1 VAENARV
8 RGFTSR
14 EDFRERMREG
24 DSYGL
29 LLAAIVVTYT
39 LMSVLEDR
47 PWSRALLGAAFGV
60 VLLLALHTSHVRGV
74 PIRVAGAVVVAWLL
88 VNIAQTIFG
97 EVFAGA
103 GFAMTGLVI
112 VTPFVVLSRIL
123 RHPKINVETI
133 LGAICSY
140 LLIAIAFAV
149 VYAMFDHYGT
159 ENFFAQGAVEDP
171 VKYLYFSFIV
181 LTTVGF
187 GDLTPATDGGRILVS
202 IEALLGQIFL
212 VTLVASL
219 VANLGRSRS
228 TAPAPDPP
236 GQVDDP

>member
-1 VAENARV
+1 
-8 RGFTSR
+8 
-14 EDFRERMREG
+14 MREG

-29 LLAAIVVTYT
+29 LLGAIIVTYT
-39 LMSVLEDR
+39 LMAALEDR
-47 PWSRALLGAAFGV
+47 PWSRALLGAAFGI

-74 PIRVAGAVVVAWLL
+74 PIRIAAAVVGFWIL

-97 EVFAGA
+97 EVFQGA

-112 VTPFVVLSRIL
+112 VTPFVVLNRIL
-123 RHPKINVETI
+123 RHPKINLETI

-149 VYAMFDHYGT
+149 VYGMFDRYGT
-159 ENFFAQGAVEDP
+159 ENFFAQGVVSDP

-228 TAPAPDPP
+228 TAPEPDLPDPL
-236 GQVDDP
+236 DDPVDP